1 MTHPVNGACCFGNSA
16 IVTGARI
23 LAARITPSRTG
34 FSAVQGLF
42 MPPTR
47 LTTLDESILEAKRCL
62 DAARR
67 DGRAD
72 AIREWA
78 SRLDRRL
85 DRKLVLMGAA
95 RG

>member
-1 MTHPVNGACCFGNSA
+1 MRVRHVLLLSYGILA
-16 IVTGARI
+16 GARI

-47 LTTLDESILEAKRCL
+47 LTTLDESIFEAKQQL

-78 SRLDRRL
+78 ARLNRRL
-85 DRKLVLMGAA
+85 DRKLALMKAA
-95 RG
+95 HG